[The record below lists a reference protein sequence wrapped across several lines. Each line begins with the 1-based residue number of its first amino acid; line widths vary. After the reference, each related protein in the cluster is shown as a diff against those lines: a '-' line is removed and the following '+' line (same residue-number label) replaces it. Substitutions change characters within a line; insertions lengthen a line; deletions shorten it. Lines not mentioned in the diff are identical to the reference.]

1 MQMFLQYTNQWDNL
15 ATEVHVVYSLHGC
28 IKCEKCVS
36 YKKNMLLI
44 TFEGGWKWEVRKKL
58 MLWKY
63 IFWKNNSKIKKIK
76 GHSQNIVVF
85 FIKFNLLFL
94 ADLISFGWYSM
105 CNVIYIS
112 RSQQ

>member
-36 YKKNMLLI
+36 YKKIMLLI

-58 MLWKY
+58 MLRKY
-63 IFWKNNSKIKKIK
+63 IIEKIMKRKALSYFCYIKFILTVLENNSKIKKIK

-85 FIKFNLLFL
+85 FYQI
-94 ADLISFGWYSM
+94 
-105 CNVIYIS
+105 
-112 RSQQ
+112 